1 METLTLED
9 EGFCKGN
16 QTEPI
21 HGKNLIINYLPAAVN
36 ENALMVMSPL
46 STSLNSILSLHR
58 YDLGNME
65 ISHM

>member
-36 ENALMVMSPL
+36 ENALMVMLRTSFHL
-46 STSLNSILSLHR
+46 SELDSLSS
-58 YDLGNME
+58 
-65 ISHM
+65 